1 MSERSWR
8 RLVVVQV
15 LIASMMIALMG
26 RLYYM
31 QIATGPK
38 YQAAALDNQ
47 SRDII
52 TPAARGMIL
61 DDQGIPLAMDRT
73 GLVVSL
79 DHTTILKAKDGGK
92 DLLTRLAKVLGT
104 KYETLRVRT
113 SLCGEKGAPT
123 IGCWNGSPYQPIPLT
138 NSANSDMALQII
150 EHAEQFPGVTAE
162 PEGFRYYP
170 AVGGANAA
178 HILGYIGPVSTAE
191 LKNPSSKTS
200 GLHQYDLVGKAGLEY
215 QYDSE
220 LRGTSGI
227 RQVVVDRTGAI
238 TRVVRSTPA
247 IPGDHLVT
255 NIDARVQAVVEQQLA
270 AAVARARAGAPGDRM
285 GPHKADGGAAIV
297 MDVTNGRIIAMAS
310 YPSYDP
316 NIWENGLSFKQA
328 KDLFS
333 AKSGVPALSRAI
345 QSAFAPASTFKL
357 ISLTAAAAAGY
368 SLRANYSCP
377 ASLKIGN
384 RVFTNFEGEQPG
396 LIPMRTAIAI
406 SCDTVWYQIAYDM
419 WVRDGGL
426 TPKPNPKDYFFK
438 SAKAWRIGQKTG
450 IDLPSEVSGRLADRQ
465 WKTAWY
471 AANKHFFCNYE
482 KEAIPAQR
490 TPMLIE
496 IAKENCVD
504 GMKVRAG
511 DAVNFAIGQGDT
523 TETPIQLAML
533 YSAIA
538 NGGTFWQPTIGRAI
552 LKPDGSLVR
561 EIAPKKLGRIP
572 MDAKTLAF
580 TQNALRA
587 VVTEGTAM
595 YPFTGFPIAISAK
608 TGTGEV
614 FGKNPDGS
622 NKDTTSW
629 LATYAPT
636 EKPRYAVVMM
646 VSQGGTGSL
655 TGGPSIRKIYEAL
668 FGVTGS
674 TITPTNALLPK
685 GPPTVL
691 PRLTSAGQIIPQTV
705 PLGKKP

>member
-1 MSERSWR
+1 MSESSWR

-15 LIASMMIALMG
+15 LIASMVIALLG

-31 QIATGPK
+31 QIASGPR
-38 YQAAALDNQ
+38 YQIAALDNQ
-47 SRDII
+47 SRDIV

-61 DDQGIPLAMDRT
+61 DDQGVPLAMDRT
-73 GLVVSL
+73 GLVVSI
-79 DHTTILKAKDGGK
+79 DHTSIMKSKDGGK
-92 DLLTRLAKVLGT
+92 DVLTRLAKVLGT
-104 KYETLRVRT
+104 TYETLHVRT
-113 SLCGEKGAPT
+113 TLCGGKGAPT

-138 NSANSDMALQII
+138 NSANPDMALQII
-150 EHAEQFPGVTAE
+150 EHADQFPGVTAE
-162 PEGFRYYP
+162 PQGFRYYP

-178 HILGYIGPVSTAE
+178 HILGYIGPVSPDE
-191 LKNPSSKTS
+191 LKNPSTRTA
-200 GLHQYDLVGKAGLEY
+200 GLRQYDLVGKAGLEY
-215 QYDSE
+215 QYDPD
-220 LRGTSGI
+220 LRGKSGI
-227 RQVVVDRTGAI
+227 RQVVVDRTGAV
-238 TRVVRSTPA
+238 TRVVRNTPA
-247 IPGDHLVT
+247 IPGNHLVT
-255 NIDARVQAVVEQQLA
+255 SIDARVQAVVEQQLA
-270 AAVARARAGAPGDRM
+270 AAVARARAGAPGDKR

-310 YPSYDP
+310 YPTYDP

-328 KDLFS
+328 KDLYS
-333 AKSGVPALSRAI
+333 VAANVPALSRPLQA
-345 QSAFAPASTFKL
+345 AFAPGSTFKM
-357 ISLTAAAAAGY
+357 ISLAAAVAAGY
-368 SLRANYSCP
+368 SLNGSYPCP

-384 RVFTNFEGEQPG
+384 QVFTNFEGEQPG

-426 TPKPNPKDYFFK
+426 TPKPNLKDYFFK
-438 SAKAWRIGQKTG
+438 AATAWRIGQKTG

-471 AANKHFFCNYE
+471 AANKHFFCNYV

-490 TPMLIE
+490 TPMLIA

-504 GMKVRAG
+504 GMKIRAG

-523 TETPIQLAML
+523 TETPIQMAAL

-552 LKPDGSLVR
+552 LKPDGTLVR

-572 MDAKTLAF
+572 MDATTLAW

-595 YPFTGFPIAISAK
+595 YPFAGFPISVSAK
-608 TGTGEV
+608 TGTAEV

-674 TITPTNALLPK
+674 TVTPTNALLPK
-685 GPPTVL
+685 GPPTAL
-691 PRLTSAGQIIPQTV
+691 PKLTSAGRIV
-705 PLGKKP
+705 PKAAPFGGKP